1 MRFMLR
7 FAFALLAA
15 LALAAF
21 TPQQGARD
29 HPPATEPNGAVSW
42 AALASLETSFRT
54 IAPLQTEMTVD
65 VAPQIRALD
74 GQEVKIA
81 GFIYPLEGGETHRRF
96 LLSAYPPS
104 CPFCLP
110 GGPAE
115 LVEVECA
122 DPVRFSY
129 DPVTLAG
136 RFSVLKDDPGG
147 LLYRL
152 SEARAV
158 AP

>member
-1 MRFMLR
+1 MLR
-7 FAFALLAA
+7 HALALTAS

-21 TPQQGARD
+21 TPQQSTKD
-29 HPPATEPNGAVSW
+29 HQPVTGPDGAVSW
-42 AALASLETSFRT
+42 AALAELDVSYKAISPFH
-54 IAPLQTEMTVD
+54 TEMTMD
-65 VAPQIRALD
+65 VAPQVRALD
-74 GQEVKIA
+74 GTEVRLA
-81 GFIYPLEGGETHRRF
+81 GFIYPLEGGETHKRF

-110 GGPAE
+110 GGAAE

-122 DPVRFSY
+122 EAVKFSY
-129 DPVTLAG
+129 EPITLAG

-152 SEARAV
+152 TEARAV
-158 AP
+158 VP

>member
-1 MRFMLR
+1 MLR
-7 FAFALLAA
+7 HALVLAA
-15 LALAAF
+15 ALTVAAF
-21 TPQQGARD
+21 TPQQAAKDHAPVTGPDGAI
-29 HPPATEPNGAVSW
+29 SW
-42 AALASLETSFRT
+42 QALAQLDTSFKVLG
-54 IAPLQTEMTVD
+54 PLQTEMTVD
-65 VAPQIRALD
+65 VAPQVRALD
-74 GQEVKIA
+74 GTEVKLA

-110 GGPAE
+110 GGAAE

-122 DPVRFSY
+122 EAVKFSY
-129 DPVTLAG
+129 EPITLAG

-152 SEARAV
+152 TEARAV
-158 AP
+158 VP